1 MDPPTYPNIINGRS
15 LIFWIGKI
23 LNTNNQ
29 DNIVIF
35 LDQMAF
41 CETIW
46 LKPFVVHWF
55 MENSAF

>member
-41 CETIW
+41 CETI
-46 LKPFVVHWF
+46 
-55 MENSAF
+55 